1 MSDQKTRSAD
11 RVASSLD
18 LLISARNLY
27 GSSGNRRRLFN
38 RFDEILAAPL
48 DWSSL
53 DWNPTVTR
61 AARPFRFRRVVL
73 RNWKAFER
81 AELDFAASHD
91 RPVELIGGNNG
102 NGKTSLLEALA
113 VGLYGVHAYIDR
125 SRLARESEGVAAP
138 KRSDYR
144 QMIERA
150 MHRQSYE
157 RGDRDMSVVIEIDA
171 EDGSFEIER
180 HWYFGD
186 EGDFVEDDEELILRA
201 GEDRHLLS
209 PPSDVP
215 HAEFAFFE
223 IERRIAPASML
234 PFLLFDGEQ
243 IRRLAQRELGEQVRF
258 GLESALGV
266 SAVRG
271 LIDDLADYSRDRGK
285 EVQADGVEAGLSSQI
300 AALSTEL
307 TATRNELEL
316 VEATLDP
323 LRRRRDEIVRAI
335 GSIGEGTYQD
345 RHADL
350 ELRKRIEADLQT
362 GRHDLLMSGVRLLP
376 FLLIPAK
383 LLLRTE
389 KALDRA
395 AGATSLSP
403 DQDERWLG
411 ELIAAMGRTEPP
423 LPPEAFADLAR
434 RTREAWK
441 NSLGAVDA
449 TEGTS
454 MHGYLVGHD
463 ARRVHELLNSSRS
476 AARSEIETMLRRI
489 EDANMALVRIE
500 DDDRRRTK
508 AEHDRVDL
516 VAELEQIGRSIGDL
530 DAQRRRL
537 DQVAGK
543 LEAQIEPLEAELG
556 RRKGQ
561 RRGIGTGGTGAEAAR
576 SIVAALERSI
586 AATMPRHYGEL
597 ASALTDAYRD
607 LAHKGIVQTV
617 SIEQD
622 GNVSLLDA
630 FGRDLRSTEAS
641 AGENQIFAMALIGSI
656 TGLGDASL
664 PLVIDTPLGRLDTG
678 HRDRVLD
685 YFTTRSSQTIL
696 LSQPEEV
703 AGRYYER
710 IAGRIGSEHHLAY
723 RSEGG
728 GLGETVVE
736 KGYFPRRAA

>member
-1 MSDQKTRSAD
+1 MSNLETRPSD
-11 RVASSLD
+11 KVASSLA

-53 DWNPTVTR
+53 DWNPSMTR
-61 AARPFRFRRVVL
+61 ATRAFHFRRIVL
-73 RNWKAFER
+73 RNWKAFEY
-81 AELDFAASHD
+81 ADLDFAAPLD
-91 RPVELIGGNNG
+91 RPVALIGGNNG

-125 SRLARESEGVAAP
+125 SRLARESEGTAAP

-150 MHRQSYE
+150 MHYQSYE

-180 HWYFGD
+180 RWYFGD
-186 EGDFVEDDEELILRA
+186 VGDFIEDDEELILRA

-215 HAEFAFFE
+215 YAEFAFFE
-223 IERRIAPASML
+223 IERRIAPASIL

-258 GLESALGV
+258 GLESVLGV

-271 LIDDLADYSRDRGK
+271 LIDDLTDYARDRGK
-285 EVQADGVEAGLSSQI
+285 EVQADSVEAGLSSQI

-307 TATRNELEL
+307 ATTRNELEA
-316 VEATLDP
+316 VEATLEP
-323 LRRRRDEIVRAI
+323 LRWRRDEIVSAI

-350 ELRKRIEADLQT
+350 ELRKRIETTLQT
-362 GRHDLLMSGVRLLP
+362 ARHDLLVTGVRLLP

-383 LLLRTE
+383 LQQRTE
-389 KALDRA
+389 KALDKA
-395 AGATSLSP
+395 ASAASLSP
-403 DQDERWLG
+403 DQNERLLG
-411 ELIAAMGRTEPP
+411 ELIAAMGRTEPL
-423 LPPEAFADLAR
+423 LPREALADLAR

-441 NSLGAVDA
+441 NSFGAVDRP
-449 TEGTS
+449 EGPT
-454 MHGYLVGHD
+454 MHSYLVGHD
-463 ARRVHELLNSSRS
+463 ARRVHELLSSSRS
-476 AARSEIETMLRRI
+476 TARSEIETMLRRI
-489 EDANMALVRIE
+489 EEANRALARLD

-508 AEHDRVDL
+508 AEHDRVGL
-516 VAELEQIGRSIGDL
+516 IAELEKVGQSIANL

-543 LEAQIEPLEAELG
+543 LEAQIEPLEVELD

-561 RRGIGTGGTGAEAAR
+561 RRGIGNGGTGAEAAR
-576 SIVAALERSI
+576 CVIAALERSI
-586 AATMPRHYGEL
+586 AATIPLHYGEL
-597 ASALTDAYRD
+597 ATSLTGAYRD
-607 LAHKGIVQTV
+607 LAHKDVVQTV

-630 FGRDLRSTEAS
+630 FGRELRNTDAS

-656 TGLGDASL
+656 AGLGGASL
-664 PLVIDTPLGRLDTG
+664 PLVIDTPLARLDTG

-685 YFTTRSSQTIL
+685 YFTARSSQTIL

-703 AGRYYER
+703 AGRYYDR
-710 IAGRIGSEHHLAY
+710 IASRIGSEYHLVY
-723 RSEGG
+723 RSECG
-728 GLGETVVE
+728 GLGQTVVE
-736 KGYFPRRAA
+736 KGYFPRKAA